1 MYSKLFPGMFTGSMM
16 GSGAAVFAVMTY
28 AIANADEKGMVELN
42 PQLLAAVIG
51 ESKELIELAIES
63 LMKPDYKSR
72 SPEEK
77 GKRIIKEGQFL
88 YRLVNYQKYRSIRD
102 EEARLEYQRDWD
114 HKHRPSGHRRHS
126 PTQSDTVR
134 PVRQSPTQAD
144 TDTDTD
150 TDTEE
155 TTNTGCA
162 VQSAQAMGTEKKRA
176 VLNPKVERLSVSKK
190 TALFSSFWEA
200 YPKKVGKAPALKA
213 FLKLDVSR
221 AMVDRMVAAIEEQ
234 AQSRQWREKN
244 GEYIPH
250 PEKWLNDARWEDEGT
265 SLPDQEPEFVPPT
278 QEQLDY
284 LDALDA
290 EKAKANAKP
299 KL

>member
-1 MYSKLFPGMFTGSMM
+1 MSESPWVPVYEIVEWEERYEVSTSERAWKPGQQKRAGPLFYIRQKVHGRSW
-16 GSGAAVFAVMTY
+16 GSGWRKLINLAGPRVFEVFGGYCKA
-28 AIANADEKGMVELN
+28 
-42 PQLLAAVIG
+42 
-51 ESKELIELAIES
+51 IELAADNPAEHRGTLPSVKEYTELCGVPQES
-63 LMKPDYKSR
+63 AEFVIKAMLSLGWIRKLRENSSRNCGIPQKSAL
-72 SPEEK
+72 EEK
-77 GKRIIKEGQFL
+77 RREEKR
-88 YRLVNYQKYRSIRD
+88 R
-102 EEARLEYQRDWD
+102 
-114 HKHRPSGHRRHS
+114 
-126 PTQSDTVR
+126 
-134 PVRQSPTQAD
+134 
-144 TDTDTD
+144 
-150 TDTEE
+150 
-155 TTNTGCA
+155 
-162 VQSAQAMGTEKKRA
+162 EKK
-176 VLNPKVERLSVSKK
+176 SSSCSK